1 MLRQKKM
8 SVSYMGCRGKFCLD
22 MAKHTLTEEEQGDYH
37 YTVGPYADPVLEIEP
52 GDTVEVETH
61 DAFEGAIET
70 EDDMP
75 SEVLGNYLN
84 PQNGPIYVEGAEV
97 GDALAVTI
105 ESIEPRG
112 PQPRGTTC
120 LIPEFGGLTGTDRT
134 ATIDEPLPEK
144 VKKLEVTT
152 DGTVWNDDITIPY
165 EPFIGTIS
173 TSPEINSIDALT
185 PFKHGGNMDL
195 PDVRPGNTIYLPV
208 NVDGGYVYLGDCHA
222 NQGDGELCGVALEHP
237 TNTTIS
243 VDLVKDWELEWPRLE
258 SEEFIMSIGS
268 VRPMEDAARV
278 AYTDLIEWLVDDF
291 GFDKLDAYMLLT
303 QVGKVRLGNMV
314 DPNYTIG
321 ASISKEY
328 L

>member
-1 MLRQKKM
+1 MT
-8 SVSYMGCRGKFCLD
+8 D
-22 MAKHTLTEEEQGDYH
+22 HELTEDVQGEYH
-37 YTVGPYADPVLEIEP
+37 YTVGPYFDPVLEIEP

-70 EDDMP
+70 EDDLP
-75 SEVLGNYLN
+75 SEVLGDNLN
-84 PQNGPIYVEGAEV
+84 PQNGPIYVEGAEP
-97 GDALAVTI
+97 GDALAITI

-120 LIPEFGGLTGTDRT
+120 TVPYFGGLSATDRT
-134 ATIDEPLPEK
+134 AMLHEPLPEI

-165 EPFIGTIS
+165 DPFIGTIS
-173 TSPEINSIDALT
+173 TSPKIDSVNALT

-208 NVDGGYVYLGDCHA
+208 EVEGGYVYLGDCHA
-222 NQGDGELCGVALEHP
+222 AQGDGELCGVALEHP
-237 TNTTIS
+237 TNTTIT
-243 VDLVKDWELEWPRLE
+243 VDLIEDWELEWPRLE
-258 SEEFIMSIGS
+258 SDDFIMSIGS
-268 VRPMEDAARV
+268 VRPMEDAARA
-278 AYTDLIEWLVDDF
+278 AYADLVTWMADDY
-291 GFDKLDAYMLLT
+291 GFDEMEAYMLLT
-303 QVGKVRLGNMV
+303 QVGHVRLGNMV

-321 ASISKEY
+321 AGIDKSY

>member
-1 MLRQKKM
+1 MT
-8 SVSYMGCRGKFCLD
+8 D
-22 MAKHTLTEEEQGDYH
+22 HELTEDVQGEYH
-37 YTVGPYADPVLEIEP
+37 YTVGPYFDPVLEIEP

-70 EDDMP
+70 EDDLP
-75 SEVLGNYLN
+75 SEVLGDNLN
-84 PQNGPIYVEGAEV
+84 PQNGPIYVEGAEP
-97 GDALAVTI
+97 GDALAITI

-120 LIPEFGGLTGTDRT
+120 TVPYFGGLSATDRT
-134 ATIDEPLPEK
+134 AMLHEPLPEI

-165 EPFIGTIS
+165 DPFIGTIS
-173 TSPEINSIDALT
+173 TSPKIDSVNALT

-208 NVDGGYVYLGDCHA
+208 EVEGGYVYLGDCHA
-222 NQGDGELCGVALEHP
+222 AQGDGELCGVALEHP
-237 TNTTIS
+237 TNTTIT
-243 VDLVKDWELEWPRLE
+243 VDLIEDWELEWPRLE
-258 SEEFIMSIGS
+258 SDDFIMSIGS
-268 VRPMEDAARV
+268 VRPMEDAARA
-278 AYTDLIEWLVDDF
+278 AYADLVTWMADDY
-291 GFDKLDAYMLLT
+291 GFDEMEAYMLLT
-303 QVGKVRLGNMV
+303 QVGHVRLGNMV

-321 ASISKEY
+321 AGVDKSY